1 MWCDMNFNMFRR
13 NIFRGKNDD
22 DKENVLNDEIME
34 TIAQMEI
41 ADVVFDNSLDHNF
54 IDSALYSRQSCER
67 RLVHLIELARRQK
80 KEHLDAKSIN
90 DAVSV
95 QTKERAN

>member
-1 MWCDMNFNMFRR
+1 MKFNMLRR
-13 NIFRGKNDD
+13 NIFRVKNDD
-22 DKENVLNDEIME
+22 DKENVLNNEIME

-67 RLVHLIELARRQK
+67 RLVHLIELARSK
-80 KEHLDAKSIN
+80 KKLDLDVKSAN
-90 DAVSV
+90 DAEPVEA
-95 QTKERAN
+95 KEGVN